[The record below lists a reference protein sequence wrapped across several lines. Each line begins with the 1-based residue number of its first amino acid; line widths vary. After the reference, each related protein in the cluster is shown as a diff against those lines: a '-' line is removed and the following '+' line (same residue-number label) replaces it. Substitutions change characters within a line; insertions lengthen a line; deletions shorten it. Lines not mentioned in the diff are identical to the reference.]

1 MRHESTEGHSTLI
14 GGIMTQR
21 RMAKS
26 ESKGAKN
33 GESRVGK
40 RILIFRLT
48 DSKLEKDSFT
58 LYSMPNVAMSLA
70 AAWGYFAAG

>member
-1 MRHESTEGHSTLI
+1 MRAEERATRQSTLI

-48 DSKLEKDSFT
+48 DSKLEKDSFA
-58 LYSMPNVAMSLA
+58 LYSMLNVALSLA
-70 AAWGYFAAG
+70 A